1 MKFVTLRRERTHPR
15 GEYISHY
22 KRRELVMTKSIQTLT
37 QSGMLAVLL
46 QRQRYK
52 VFQLARQSA
61 HRKRVHGAFWNTLTR
76 ARLAVAAPKPVDA
89 GAPHLNRSPGDV
101 P

>member
-1 MKFVTLRRERTHPR
+1 MEKN
-15 GEYISHY
+15 
-22 KRRELVMTKSIQTLT
+22 VMTKSIQTLT

-46 QRQRYK
+46 QRQQYK

-61 HRKRVHGAFWNTLTR
+61 HRKRVHAAFWNTLSQ
-76 ARLAVAAPKPVDA
+76 ARLTFVAPKPVEA
-89 GAPHLNRSPGDV
+89 GPPRLNRSPGKV

>member
-1 MKFVTLRRERTHPR
+1 
-15 GEYISHY
+15 
-22 KRRELVMTKSIQTLT
+22 MTKSIQTLT

-61 HRKRVHGAFWNTLTR
+61 HRKGVHAAFWNILRR
-76 ARLAVAAPKPVDA
+76 ARLAFVAPKPVDA
-89 GAPHLNRSPGDV
+89 GAPRLNRSPGKV

>member
-1 MKFVTLRRERTHPR
+1 MEKN
-15 GEYISHY
+15 
-22 KRRELVMTKSIQTLT
+22 VMTKSIQTLT

-46 QRQRYK
+46 QRERYK
-52 VFQLARQSA
+52 VFQWARQSA
-61 HRKRVHGAFWNTLTR
+61 HRKRVHAAFWDSLSR
-76 ARLAVAAPKPVDA
+76 ARLAFVAPKPVDE